1 MELKVTMEP
10 IGRLQTYV
18 NNAKIHTGEQIEQI
32 KASIRE
38 FGFNDPIGV
47 WTNAEGKS
55 EIVEGHGRYIAATE
69 LGMETVPVIHLD
81 SLTDEQRRAYTH
93 VHNQLT
99 LSTGW
104 DFSTLEL
111 ELNSLDFDFGEFG
124 FDELVED
131 SDFDDDEDL
140 RDEYSQN
147 LGKVVYEPK
156 DTDWAVDDLYNLDS
170 ARFDDVLDAIQDQD
184 LRDMLELRRA
194 WFTDFNFSRIAD
206 YYAYQATPEEQRAF
220 EALGLVL
227 LDRDQLIENG
237 FADIVNNI

>member
-47 WTNAEGKS
+47 WTNSEGKS

-81 SLTDEQRRAYTH
+81 DLTDEQRRAYTH

-99 LSTGW
+99 LNTGW

-111 ELNSLDFDFGEFG
+111 ELDSLDFDFGELG
-124 FDELVED
+124 FDNLDAPPAED
-131 SDFDDDEDL
+131 LDDL
-140 RDEYSQN
+140 RDDYSQN
-147 LGKVVYEPK
+147 IGSVVYEPK
-156 DTDWAVDDLYNLDS
+156 ETGWDVDDLYSIDTS
-170 ARFDDVLDAIQDQD
+170 RFDDVIAQVKDSG
-184 LRDMLELRRA
+184 LREMLELRRA
-194 WFTDFNFSRIAD
+194 WFTDFNFARIAD
-206 YYAYQATPEEQRAF
+206 YYAYQASPEEQRAF

-237 FADIVNNI
+237 FADIVGGI